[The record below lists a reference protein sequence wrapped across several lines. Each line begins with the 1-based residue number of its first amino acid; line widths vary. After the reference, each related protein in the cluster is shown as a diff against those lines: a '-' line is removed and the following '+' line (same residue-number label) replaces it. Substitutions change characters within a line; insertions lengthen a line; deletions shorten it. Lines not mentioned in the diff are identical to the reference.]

1 MFHKEWIDIKV
12 KSERSILAYS
22 RRKGNKRT
30 EMRESRATLLKIEEE
45 NKQTTTTTTTTKNT
59 ALSVNIDEETA

>member
-1 MFHKEWIDIKV
+1 
-12 KSERSILAYS
+12 
-22 RRKGNKRT
+22 
-30 EMRESRATLLKIEEE
+30 MRESRATLLKIEEE

>member
-1 MFHKEWIDIKV
+1 MQTGRTELEPRGLLEPRRQKLRAG
-12 KSERSILAYS
+12 KSNGVRFQ
-22 RRKGNKRT
+22 RT

-45 NKQTTTTTTTTKNT
+45 NKQTKNNT